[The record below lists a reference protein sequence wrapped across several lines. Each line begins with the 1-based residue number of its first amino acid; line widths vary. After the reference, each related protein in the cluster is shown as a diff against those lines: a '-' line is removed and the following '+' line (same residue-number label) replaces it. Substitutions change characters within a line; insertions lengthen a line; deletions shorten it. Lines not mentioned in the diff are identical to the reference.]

1 MWAGQLIRGGPV
13 CPAHLCS
20 FFRHQRAAMH
30 AHGELAVQWLY
41 STYCRA
47 DASNLLSVGNV
58 GRKAVLVLRLRS
70 TVLSGY

>member
-1 MWAGQLIRGGPV
+1 
-13 CPAHLCS
+13 
-20 FFRHQRAAMH
+20 MH

-70 TVLSGY
+70 AVLSGY